1 VSNDAALYEYA
12 MGPVNKN
19 EETHLFENIVKEV
32 IADKTRVPKQA
43 QFTKD
48 GNVLYVKHNG
58 EKINFSELLSKVN
71 LTQMSLDSESVK
83 AYENDGTMHAKSPS
97 REVFAERIAQADV
110 KQQQSLGKLKY
121 GEMLAVFKYTTESYK
136 PMNALMRGQH
146 ADLAIKDIPDL
157 VAHVAVASYALT
169 KVPDIELPYV
179 VRNQDTYGLNKMLEK
194 AQTHEV
200 SVEQSFISTAMSSQ
214 KDFNGGVQVIYK
226 NVHGKSISAISEIP
240 YEEEYLI
247 PPSTQLQWT
256 GHQVSESGQH
266 VFTVEGANV
275 LLEERHKSPS
285 FTAAKEMNELVES
298 SLQKLENK
306 THMSKS
312 DIKEFVYEIIEI
324 SERQGIISESE
335 KEAYYAKDTKGVS
348 RFDKDIEAI
357 SNVQMGMKDR
367 MLHSISRVSNTMGLN
382 AINHY
387 VNKKITKDVRKQLAP
402 SRATF
407 EKLKESMK
415 TIATKEIRA
424 QVQPASDKQPVVTGN
439 AKTKDTGQREL

>member
-1 VSNDAALYEYA
+1 MSNDAALYEYA

-214 KDFNGGVQVIYK
+214 KDFNGGVQVY
-226 NVHGKSISAISEIP
+226 
-240 YEEEYLI
+240 
-247 PPSTQLQWT
+247 
-256 GHQVSESGQH
+256 
-266 VFTVEGANV
+266 
-275 LLEERHKSPS
+275 
-285 FTAAKEMNELVES
+285 
-298 SLQKLENK
+298 LQKC
-306 THMSKS
+306 TW
-312 DIKEFVYEIIEI
+312 
-324 SERQGIISESE
+324 
-335 KEAYYAKDTKGVS
+335 
-348 RFDKDIEAI
+348 
-357 SNVQMGMKDR
+357 
-367 MLHSISRVSNTMGLN
+367 
-382 AINHY
+382 
-387 VNKKITKDVRKQLAP
+387 
-402 SRATF
+402 
-407 EKLKESMK
+407 
-415 TIATKEIRA
+415 
-424 QVQPASDKQPVVTGN
+424 
-439 AKTKDTGQREL
+439 